1 MVVNKREN
9 NFLSKILRELSEL
22 AVYKYLEVYK
32 SLINFLSLYKKKG
45 SKTSLSFYCVRN
57 YLFFMLYLPLP
68 FYKIL
73 IL

>member
-32 SLINFLSLYKKKG
+32 SLINFLSLYKKKEV
-45 SKTSLSFYCVRN
+45 K
-57 YLFFMLYLPLP
+57 LP
-68 FYKIL
+68 FYF
-73 IL
+73 

>member
-45 SKTSLSFYCVRN
+45 SKTSL
-57 YLFFMLYLPLP
+57 LFLV
-68 FYKIL
+68 
-73 IL
+73 